1 MISGEGTVEL
11 AVRAVREG
19 ASDFVEKPIRPER
32 LVVSLENALK
42 SGRMAARY
50 EALEAQLATDEELVG
65 SSEVM
70 QKLRALVARAGP
82 SDGRVLITGESG
94 TGKELVARA
103 IHRASPRQAEPIVKI
118 NCAAVPAELIESEL
132 FGHIKGA
139 FTGAATSR
147 KGKFELAHNGTLL
160 LDEVGDMPPAMQAKM
175 LRVLQEG
182 EIEPVGAGHSRWVDV
197 RVIAATN
204 QDLEA
209 MVEAGKYREDLY
221 YRLNVVPIHVPP
233 LRERKE
239 DIPELVER
247 FVGEVTGHVHGMEPE
262 ALELFAEHDF
272 PGNVRELRNLV
283 ERMVILAEDELIKA
297 EEVAGALGRTRSRGD
312 GNARLYREGVPLKD
326 LLAEAEKT
334 IIEQA
339 LVRHDWNMAET
350 ARSLGLERSHLYKKA
365 KAHGLERGKNES

>member
-1 MISGEGTVEL
+1 VK
-11 AVRAVREG
+11 AVREG

-42 SGRMAARY
+42 SGRIAARC
-50 EALEAQLATDEELVG
+50 EALEAELATDEELVG

-70 QKLRALVARAGP
+70 QRLRALVARAGP
-82 SDGRVLITGESG
+82 SDGRVLITGENG

-103 IHRASPRQAEPIVKI
+103 IHRSSPRQAEPLVKI

-132 FGHIKGA
+132 FGHIKGS
-139 FTGAATSR
+139 FTGASATR

-182 EIEPVGAGHSRWVDV
+182 EIEPVGAQHTRWVDV

-209 MVEAGKYREDLY
+209 AVEAGTYREDLY

-233 LRERKE
+233 LRERKG

-247 FVGEVTGHVHGMEPE
+247 FLDELPGRVQSMDPE
-262 ALELFAEHDF
+262 ALELLAEHDF

-283 ERMVILAEDELIKA
+283 ERLVILAEGEIVKA
-297 EEVAGALGRTRSRGD
+297 EEVAAGLGRVRSRAD
-312 GNARLYREGVPLKD
+312 NNASPYREGVPLRD
-326 LLAEAEKT
+326 LLADAERI

-339 LVRHDWNMAET
+339 LARHDWNMAET

-365 KAHGLERGKNES
+365 KAHKIERSKSSS